1 MAAAIAHSISSVA
14 PEKAMDYDM
23 VFAEHMAE
31 ISVLVNEIG
40 NAVKRKGENQNESYY
55 PFR

>member
-1 MAAAIAHSISSVA
+1 MAAAIAHSISSGA